1 MCRYVDWIAAGIEH
15 FEGRPL
21 AGRGDQAKEGN
32 DETAEKKSATPCAAE
47 PCGENAVCWNSG

>member
-1 MCRYVDWIAAGIEH
+1 MEWIAAGIEH

-21 AGRGDQAKEGN
+21 AGRGDQAKEGS
-32 DETAEKKSATPCAAE
+32 DDTAEKKNSTPCAAE

>member
-1 MCRYVDWIAAGIEH
+1 MDWIAAGIEH

-21 AGRGDQAKEGN
+21 AGRGDQAKEGS